1 MTFTKALFTIALAGL
16 LCMDP
21 APAHAQ
27 TALVM
32 TTLSSAAT
40 ADTKTL
46 NVTSATGISTT
57 TVLYIYDYGAGV
69 GEFINQVSAIS
80 STRLTVRRDYRP
92 KAHASGAVVIIAPS
106 AAAFVKLNP
115 MGACTAAATLYTP
128 VINIDT
134 GEQWLCSTKTLT
146 WVPGWGTGAASVAAT
161 VDVATVAGA
170 TLPSGR
176 LFHATGTNAITGW
189 TLPVG
194 FHGGSFKVIFD
205 GAASWTNAGNIMSA
219 SLEATVAGCLVE
231 FTWENVAAKWYA
243 STLACNPTP

>member
-1 MTFTKALFTIALAGL
+1 MTFTKALISLALGSL
-16 LCMDP
+16 LCMQ
-21 APAHAQ
+21 ANAQ

-57 TVLYIYDYGAGV
+57 TVMYIYDYGAAA

-80 STRLTVRRDYRP
+80 STRITVRRDYRP

-106 AAAFVKLNP
+106 AAAFVKVNP

-134 GEQWLCSTKTLT
+134 GQQSLCSTLTGT
-146 WVPGWGTGAASVAAT
+146 WVPGWGGNGGPVAGTANVAS
-161 VDVATVAGA
+161 VAGA
-170 TLPSGR
+170 TLPSGP
-176 LFHATGTNAITGW
+176 LFHVTGTNAITGW

-194 FHGGSFKVIFD
+194 FHGGTFQAIFD
-205 GAASWTNAGNIMSA
+205 GAATWTAAGNIMSA
-219 SLEATVAGCLVE
+219 SLEATVAGCLVS
-231 FTWENVAAKWYA
+231 FTYENVAAKWYP
-243 STLACNPTP
+243 STIDCNPTP